1 MMQYASETNVSL
13 AFFYAVDNHCIS
25 QGKKN

>member
-13 AFFYAVDNHCIS
+13 AFFYAVDNQCIS